1 MATVIDEFIIKVK
14 LDTSEYEAGQKK
26 LDKATR
32 ETKERAKEAGNAF
45 GDATEAAAKRATGS
59 LGLVGKFLGKGGAIG
74 LAIGSLI
81 YAGKILDNK
90 LFDIAVGVRRVG
102 IDSKNFNIAANN
114 LRNLQNA
121 SELAGGSI
129 EDANKTVGGLAG
141 SLYNLKFNGAVDDSL
156 IALGRLGVH
165 FQDSYGRAKDFNTVM
180 LETADAID
188 KAKAAGKM
196 SDSDAF
202 FFAGQAGFTGGM
214 QNLVTS
220 GGSNVRAQ
228 LAKQAARN
236 QVTDKTV
243 GTATHMVTAST
254 SLGQAVVA
262 GGGLRAIDKYGDT
275 RANAQ
280 EFLENSGQG
289 IIDFLSDASEELGE
303 FGKSIDAAT
312 KRVDSFF
319 GMSAGTTNKA
329 ANMTSLLSNP
339 LTAMFAPFALLG
351 GSSDIIPGS
360 ARAKRDNNPF
370 NIRAR
375 KDKNG
380 NFIDPHDADGFRV
393 FDSVDDGVSAAPRL
407 LDAYSKRGVNTLG
420 GIISTYA
427 PSSENKTAEY
437 IAQMEKA
444 TNMSSSHV
452 VAPEERAS
460 LLSAM
465 AMKESST
472 NISIDEIN
480 IHTQASDAN
489 GIARDIN
496 GALTRQK
503 MLTAHAERGH
513 Q

>member
-1 MATVIDEFIIKVK
+1 MPTVIDEFIIKVK

-32 ETKERAKEAGNAF
+32 ETKERTKEAGSGF
-45 GDATEAAAKRATGS
+45 GDAVEAAAKRSTHS
-59 LGLVGKFLGKGGAIG
+59 LGLLGSVLGKGGVVG
-74 LAIGSLI
+74 LAVGSLL
-81 YAGKILDNK
+81 YAGKLLDTK
-90 LFDIAVGVRRVG
+90 LFDIALGVRRVG

-141 SLYNLKFNGAVDDSL
+141 SLYNLKFNGAVDESL

-220 GGSNVRAQ
+220 GGANVRAQ
-228 LAKQAARN
+228 LAKQQARN
-236 QVTDKTV
+236 QITGGTLA
-243 GTATHMVTAST
+243 TATHMVTAST

-280 EFLENSGQG
+280 EFLENSGTP
-289 IIDFLSDASEELGE
+289 IIEFLSSAGESLDE
-303 FGKSIDAAT
+303 FGKSVDDAS
-312 KRVDSFF
+312 KRVDKFLGVSMGSTGAVLNVTGNVAKWGPVLGPLVSMFENSPNNT
-319 GMSAGTTNKA
+319 GDTRA
-329 ANMTSLLSNP
+329 ARNH
-339 LTAMFAPFALLG
+339 
-351 GSSDIIPGS
+351 
-360 ARAKRDNNPF
+360 NPF
-370 NIRAR
+370 NIRAVGDQPR
-375 KDKNG
+375 DDK
-380 NFIDPHDADGFRV
+380 GFRIFNSDNEAIV
-393 FDSVDDGVSAAPRL
+393 AADHQL
-407 LDAYSKRGVNTLG
+407 GLYSKRGVNTVG
-420 GIISTYA
+420 GIISTWA
-427 PSSENKTAEY
+427 PPNENNTAQY

-444 TNMSSSHV
+444 THMSANHV
-452 VAPEERAS
+452 VAPEERAQ

-472 NISIDEIN
+472 NISVDQITIN
-480 IHTQASDAN
+480 TQATDAN

-503 MLTAHAERGH
+503 MLTAHAERGA

>member
-1 MATVIDEFIIKVK
+1 MPTVVDQYTVKFGLDAEKFIEGQEKIFRAMQK
-14 LDTSEYEAGQKK
+14 LKAGAKAEGEGIGSGIEAGV
-26 LDKATR
+26 R
-32 ETKERAKEAGNAF
+32 RAS
-45 GDATEAAAKRATGS
+45 GS
-59 LGLVGKFLGKGGAIG
+59 LGLLGSVLGKGGVVGI
-74 LAIGSLI
+74 AIGSLI

-220 GGSNVRAQ
+220 GGENVRAQ

-319 GMSAGTTNKA
+319 GMSAGATNKA

-339 LTAMFAPFALLG
+339 LTAMFAPFSLLG
-351 GSSDIIPGS
+351 GGSDSSGPGS
-360 ARAKRDNNPF
+360 TRAQRNHNPF
-370 NIRAR
+370 NIRAV
-375 KDKNG
+375 G
-380 NFIDPHDADGFRV
+380 NQPHDADGFRV
-393 FDSVDDGVSAAPRL
+393 FNSNDEAIAAADHQ
-407 LDAYSKRGVNTLG
+407 LDLYSKRGNNTLG
-420 GIISTYA
+420 GMISTWA
-427 PSSENKTAEY
+427 PPNENNTAQY

-444 TNMSSSHV
+444 TSMSSSHV
-452 VAPEERAS
+452 VAPEERAG

-503 MLTAHAERGH
+503 MLAAHAERGH

>member
-1 MATVIDEFIIKVK
+1 MPTVIDEFIIKVK

-32 ETKERAKEAGNAF
+32 ETKERATEAGNAF
-45 GDATEAAAKRATGS
+45 GDAAEAAAKRSTHS
-59 LGLVGKFLGKGGAIG
+59 LGLLGSMLGKGGVVG

-81 YAGKILDNK
+81 YAGKILDTK
-90 LFDIAVGVRRVG
+90 LFDIALGVRRVG
-102 IDSKNFNIAANN
+102 IDSKNFNIAAAN

-220 GGSNVRAQ
+220 GGANVRAQ
-228 LAKQAARN
+228 LAKQQARN
-236 QVTDKTV
+236 QITDKTL
-243 GTATHMVTAST
+243 GTATHVVTAST
-254 SLGQAVVA
+254 SLGQAVIA

-280 EFLENSGQG
+280 EYLENSGQG
-289 IIDFLSDASEELGE
+289 VIEFLSSASDELDN
-303 FGKSIDAAT
+303 FGKSLVSAG
-312 KRVDSFF
+312 KRVDSFLGMSGGSTGKAASAILDPF
-319 GMSAGTTNKA
+319 GMYSKLFGISGSKG
-329 ANMTSLLSNP
+329 SDDSY
-339 LTAMFAPFALLG
+339 G
-351 GSSDIIPGS
+351 GSGLGAKYHNALNLNAVGDQPHGDKNVRIFGS
-360 ARAKRDNNPF
+360 VDES
-370 NIRAR
+370 IRAADAQLSLYQKR
-375 KDKNG
+375 GINTMGGMVSTWAPPRDKNG
-380 NFIDPHDADGFRV
+380 KVINDT
-393 FDSVDDGVSAAPRL
+393 AA
-407 LDAYSKRGVNTLG
+407 
-420 GIISTYA
+420 
-427 PSSENKTAEY
+427 Y
-437 IAQMEKA
+437 IADISKQTGWNA
-444 TNMSSSHV
+444 GHV
-452 VAPEERAS
+452 VAPEERAQ
-460 LLSAM
+460 LISAM
-465 AMKESST
+465 AKHDSGM
-472 NISIDEIN
+472 NISV
-480 IHTQASDAN
+480 
-489 GIARDIN
+489 GDIN
-496 GALTRQK
+496 VMTHGDAATAAGDAVSAAVKRK
-503 MLTAHAERGH
+503 MLTAQAERGG